1 MASCRPDFR
10 SVDYIFLLF
19 DADDDGLRNVK
30 AQSFKSQLKREFKSL
45 NTDKERWK
53 L

>member
-1 MASCRPDFR
+1 MASCRPDFG
-10 SVDYIFLLF
+10 SVDYIFILF

-30 AQSFKSQLKREFKSL
+30 VQSLKSQLKREFKSL